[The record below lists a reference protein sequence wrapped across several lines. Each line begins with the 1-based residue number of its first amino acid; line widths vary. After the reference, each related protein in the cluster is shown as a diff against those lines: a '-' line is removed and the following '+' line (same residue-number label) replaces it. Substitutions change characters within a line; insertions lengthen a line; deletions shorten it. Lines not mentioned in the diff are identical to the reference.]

1 MASWPILLRVLAN
14 IVNVRSI
21 YGLPYDH
28 CWLPLWHCL
37 RASHAWAIWPP
48 CASCFFLLWLLYT
61 DLRAA
66 VLFHKPRPQQYHYDT
81 RTNCTSLHL
90 SGYSLPT
97 RPAVVWHRC
106 HEGGRWWVRMSTRW
120 GGTQAVPH
128 STGLV
133 SGVYKALGLA
143 EPLILPC
150 TVGVPACTHTAPQK
164 TRVKTFLG
172 PGAGNP
178 RGA

>member
-48 CASCFFLLWLLYT
+48 CASCVFLLWLLYT

-81 RTNCTSLHL
+81 STNCTSLHL
-90 SGYSLPT
+90 SGYSLPA

-120 GGTQAVPH
+120 GGH
-128 STGLV
+128 TG
-133 SGVYKALGLA
+133 
-143 EPLILPC
+143 C
-150 TVGVPACTHTAPQK
+150 TA
-164 TRVKTFLG
+164 FN
-172 PGAGNP
+172 GAGLG
-178 RGA
+178 RVQSSGAGGTPNSPLHRWRARWHAHSPTENSRQDLSGAGGR